1 MWSEAIIVPFWI
13 FYSLFIVSLCIDV
26 VLVITEKT
34 KKKNNNKMY
43 RPTLKISFKSSSQ

>member
-26 VLVITEKT
+26 VLVITEKKNK
-34 KKKNNNKMY
+34 KKKNV
-43 RPTLKISFKSSSQ
+43 